1 MANRILGRR
10 YVGVVQSIAGSSQE
24 SVTIFTAT
32 FPTFIVNHRLVIH
45 CRDSS
50 TSNFHKIYFVLH
62 VNRQDQT
69 SSPIGDTDGAD
80 IYSPERDVIIV
91 SYRSLDTKFD
101 NLATVIDERDDRM
114 WELKQGD
121 KLTLS
126 IENDSTNTLDSV
138 RGFVQFELS
147 P

>member
-1 MANRILGRR
+1 MANRVLGRR

-32 FPTFIVNHRLVIH
+32 FPTFIGNHRLMMQ
-45 CRDSS
+45 CRDAS

-62 VNRQDQT
+62 INRQNQ
-69 SSPIGDTDGAD
+69 SSSSIGDTDGAD

-101 NLATVIDERDDRM
+101 NLTQVIDDRDDRV
-114 WELKQGD
+114 WELKPGD

-126 IENDSTNTLDSV
+126 IENDSTNSLDSI
-138 RGFVQFELS
+138 RGFCQFDLLR
-147 P
+147 